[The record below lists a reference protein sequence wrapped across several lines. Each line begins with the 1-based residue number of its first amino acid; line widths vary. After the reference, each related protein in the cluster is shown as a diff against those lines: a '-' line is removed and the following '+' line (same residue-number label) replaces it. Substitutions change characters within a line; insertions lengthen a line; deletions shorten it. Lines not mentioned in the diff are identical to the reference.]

1 MLGKEFRIQRSGF
14 KPHLSLLLDC
24 ETLGKSLHCQS
35 LNLPLPAWLIAR
47 LGPSWIEILWMEGVL
62 GALWLVR

>member
-1 MLGKEFRIQRSGF
+1 MLEKEFRIQRSGF

-35 LNLPLPAWLIAR
+35 LNLPLPGWLIAR
-47 LGPSWIEILWMEGVL
+47 LGPSWTEILWMEGVL
-62 GALWLVR
+62 GGW